1 MQQVQSISWIFLA
14 IALASQT
21 GAAAFS
27 SISTI
32 ADGINH
38 AVPTHKEMQTSILFL
53 TTNEFVRKQ
62 GKKYELTT
70 KGDKLYQWANEKSK
84 TLLEIWKNLTGLL
97 ESQTN

>member
-1 MQQVQSISWIFLA
+1 MTETQSISWIFLA

-21 GAAAFS
+21 EAADFN

-53 TTNEFVRKQ
+53 TTKDLVRKQ
-62 GKKYELTT
+62 GKKYDLTA
-70 KGDKLYQWANEKSK
+70 KGKNTYQLANDNSK
-84 TLLEIWKNLTGLL
+84 TLLQIWKNLGDLIENYT
-97 ESQTN
+97 S